1 MQNYQQDID
10 LLKKKLVALNAELK
24 DKVDADLFDQ
34 ELNSLK
40 SMLKNETPV
49 NNGNSVTVAA
59 APLGS

>member
-1 MQNYQQDID
+1 M
-10 LLKKKLVALNAELK
+10 ALNAELK